1 MATEVKKFTDM
12 SEEEKQA
19 AFQKFAQRQDARRE
33 KTSEKRTKIAAV
45 KAAFPDE
52 YKKLYAQFGGKVIAP
67 AVKSDKKPSEM
78 SAAEKVAQYDR
89 DMARKDAKK
98 SNNSAKKKA
107 LKAMLEAHPNIM
119 ENGKGKGKG
128 K

>member
-12 SEEEKQA
+12 TEEEKQA
-19 AFQKFAQRQDARRE
+19 AFQKFAQRQDSRRE
-33 KTSEKRTKIAAV
+33 KTSEKRAKIAAV

-52 YKKLYAQFGGKVIAP
+52 YKKLYAQHGGKAIAP
-67 AVKSDKKPSEM
+67 AVKTDKKPSEM
-78 SAAEKVAQYDR
+78 SAAEKAAQYDR

-107 LKAMLEAHPNIM
+107 LKAMLETHPNIM
-119 ENGKGKGKG
+119 EGKGKGKG